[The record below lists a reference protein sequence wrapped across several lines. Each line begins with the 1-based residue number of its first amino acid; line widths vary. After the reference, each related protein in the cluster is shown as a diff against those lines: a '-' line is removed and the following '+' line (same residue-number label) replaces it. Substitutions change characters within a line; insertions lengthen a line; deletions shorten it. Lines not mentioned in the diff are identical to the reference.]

1 MSVVFPEG
9 NYIFCW
15 GGLIMN
21 AGGMTRAMLKRACTL
36 IRAGRD
42 VTILCAA
49 RSMEQLNGVEH
60 YQQNGYPE
68 ISRKNFVIREAWEGE
83 RLSDNRT
90 HHEVGILA
98 RSDTLCVE
106 LTNKGKVYWQDGV
119 ELAREYLDMGHYLGI
134 GGVLTFKNAKKLKEV
149 ADFAP
154 LDRILLETDC
164 PYLAPVP
171 FRGKRNDSTK
181 LSHVAEEL
189 AAVKGVDADRVLEVT
204 WENACRFYRI

>member
-68 ISRKNFVIREAWEGE
+68 ISRKNFVIR
-83 RLSDNRT
+83 
-90 HHEVGILA
+90 
-98 RSDTLCVE
+98 
-106 LTNKGKVYWQDGV
+106 
-119 ELAREYLDMGHYLGI
+119 
-134 GGVLTFKNAKKLKEV
+134 
-149 ADFAP
+149 
-154 LDRILLETDC
+154 
-164 PYLAPVP
+164 
-171 FRGKRNDSTK
+171 
-181 LSHVAEEL
+181 
-189 AAVKGVDADRVLEVT
+189 
-204 WENACRFYRI
+204 